1 MLGRGG
7 KRAET
12 ISQSRFRGW
21 GGEERAFP
29 FPPLLLVIDDFPVS
43 GALSRFYDHES
54 RVHERRNTLKLE
66 VHRGKPPRGGG
77 APFPLHANAGP
88 APNDDANA
96 VGAKSSATILL
107 STPPLPFS
115 PFSSF
120 EILLLFFSSSSDSE
134 DNGRRRG
141 KSIRMQTRIV
151 SLGDVETLGGS
162 SFI

>member
-66 VHRGKPPRGGG
+66 VHRGKPPRGGVPRFLSMQMP
-77 APFPLHANAGP
+77 APLLMTTQMPWAQNRRPRYFSPPLHYLFP
-88 APNDDANA
+88 H
-96 VGAKSSATILL
+96 SRRSR
-107 STPPLPFS
+107 FS
-115 PFSSF
+115 
-120 EILLLFFSSSSDSE
+120 FFSFLPPPIPRIMGGGEGKAFECKLGSYHLE
-134 DNGRRRG
+134 TWRR
-141 KSIRMQTRIV
+141 
-151 SLGDVETLGGS
+151 
-162 SFI
+162 

>member
-54 RVHERRNTLKLE
+54 RNTLKLE
-66 VHRGKPPRGGG
+66 VHRGKPRFLSMQMPAPLLMTTQMPWAQNRRPRYFSPPLHYLFPHSRRSRFSFFSFLPPPISRIMGGG
-77 APFPLHANAGP
+77 EGKA
-88 APNDDANA
+88 
-96 VGAKSSATILL
+96 
-107 STPPLPFS
+107 
-115 PFSSF
+115 F
-120 EILLLFFSSSSDSE
+120 ECKLRSYHLE
-134 DNGRRRG
+134 TWRR
-141 KSIRMQTRIV
+141 
-151 SLGDVETLGGS
+151 
-162 SFI
+162 